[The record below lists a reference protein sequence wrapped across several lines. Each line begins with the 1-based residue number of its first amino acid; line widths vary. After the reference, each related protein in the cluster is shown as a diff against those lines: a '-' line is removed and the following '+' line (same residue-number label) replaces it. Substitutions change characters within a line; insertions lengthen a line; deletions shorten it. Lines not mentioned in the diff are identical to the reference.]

1 MNKHQHRYRPGQL
14 IRGAF
19 EILQEHP
26 DGISVRALLEE
37 MRKRY
42 PPLPGERE
50 TINEN
55 LSRYEAS
62 IHFMSIGAVKAGWL
76 VKQKGKWYITEQ
88 GRQAFTKITD
98 PEEFVQQIDKLYRDW
113 YRHARSTQE
122 NNTEKVQSHFVL
134 EQAEETAKQDI
145 IAYLTDQLNAYQFQE
160 LIAGLLQ
167 AIGYHV
173 IWIAPPGPDGG
184 IDIIAYTD
192 PLGLQGPRI
201 KVQVKNRNDKV
212 TAKDIRQ
219 FLALLGEGD
228 VGYLLTLE
236 VSRVMLKMK
245 LVVRKSDELR
255 FSMQKNS
262 LIYGLNTIVAS
273 QSRHSGSS
281 LSAQCTFDY
290 PQLSNR

>member
-1 MNKHQHRYRPGQL
+1 MNKHQHRYRRGQL
-14 IRGAF
+14 IRGVF

-62 IHFMSIGAVKAGWL
+62 IHFMSIGTVKAGWL

-122 NNTEKVQSHFVL
+122 NNTEKVQSHIVL

-145 IAYLTDQLNAYQFQE
+145 TAYLTDQLNPYQFQE

-228 VGYLLTLE
+228 VGLFVNTGGFTRDAEDEARRQEKRRITLLDAEKFFNLWVE
-236 VSRVMLKMK
+236 YYPRIPEQAQRLLPIRPVYFRLP
-245 LVVRKSDELR
+245 
-255 FSMQKNS
+255 
-262 LIYGLNTIVAS
+262 TIE
-273 QSRHSGSS
+273 
-281 LSAQCTFDY
+281 
-290 PQLSNR
+290 

>member
-1 MNKHQHRYRPGQL
+1 M
-14 IRGAF
+14 
-19 EILQEHP
+19 
-26 DGISVRALLEE
+26 
-37 MRKRY
+37 
-42 PPLPGERE
+42 
-50 TINEN
+50 
-55 LSRYEAS
+55 
-62 IHFMSIGAVKAGWL
+62 
-76 VKQKGKWYITEQ
+76 
-88 GRQAFTKITD
+88 
-98 PEEFVQQIDKLYRDW
+98 
-113 YRHARSTQE
+113 
-122 NNTEKVQSHFVL
+122 QSHFVL

>member
-1 MNKHQHRYRPGQL
+1 MNKHQHRYRRGQL

-62 IHFMSIGAVKAGWL
+62 IHFMSIGAVKAGWF

-88 GRQAFTKITD
+88 GRQAFTEITD

-122 NNTEKVQSHFVL
+122 NNTEKVQSHIVL
-134 EQAEETAKQDI
+134 EQAEEAAKQDI
-145 IAYLTDQLNAYQFQE
+145 IAYLTDQLNPYQFQE

-228 VGYLLTLE
+228 VGLFVSTGGFTRDAEDEARRQEKRRITLLDAEKFFNLWVE
-236 VSRVMLKMK
+236 YYCRIPEQAQRLLPIRPVYFRLP
-245 LVVRKSDELR
+245 
-255 FSMQKNS
+255 
-262 LIYGLNTIVAS
+262 TIE
-273 QSRHSGSS
+273 
-281 LSAQCTFDY
+281 
-290 PQLSNR
+290 